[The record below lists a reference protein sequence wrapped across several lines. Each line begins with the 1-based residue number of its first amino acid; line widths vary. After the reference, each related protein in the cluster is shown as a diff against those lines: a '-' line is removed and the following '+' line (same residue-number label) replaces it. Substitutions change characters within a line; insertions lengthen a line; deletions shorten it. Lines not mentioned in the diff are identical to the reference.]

1 MLCVAYAELS
11 AVASRAL
18 AFPRI
23 SFCGNCKDRDFID
36 VSKLENMNIEDKKEW
51 DLIGQYYEG
60 AKDSVCHK
68 VL

>member
-1 MLCVAYAELS
+1 MCVAYTELS
-11 AVASRAL
+11 AVASRAF

-23 SFCGNCKDRDFID
+23 SFWGNCKDREDFID

-51 DLIGQYYEG
+51 YLIGQYYEG
-60 AKDSVCHK
+60 AKDSVYHK